1 MNRDEAGFEL
11 TEHTADT
18 GIRGW
23 APDLD
28 GLFAVMA
35 RGLFSVITDPDR
47 VEPGAVRRA
56 VSLRAESVADLL
68 HDWLEELNALHQI
81 HGELY
86 AAFSPHLAGETA
98 LEAEI
103 RGEPLD
109 TARHELRIEVK
120 AVTWHG
126 LRVEATP
133 AGVEGFV
140 LLDL

>member
-1 MNRDEAGFEL
+1 MTPDFPAGFAL
-11 TEHTADT
+11 VDHTADT

-35 RGLFSVITDPDR
+35 RGLFSVIADPAQ
-47 VEPGAVRRA
+47 VAPGPVRRTI
-56 VSLRAESVADLL
+56 SLSADTVADLL

-86 AAFSPHLAGETA
+86 AAFAPCVSGRT

-109 TARHELRIEVK
+109 AARHELRIEVK

-126 LRVEATP
+126 LKVESTSAGVEAT
-133 AGVEGFV
+133 V
-140 LLDL
+140 LLDI

>member
-1 MNRDEAGFEL
+1 MTARRAGFRL

-35 RGLFSVITDPDR
+35 RGLFSVIADPAG
-47 VEPGAVRRA
+47 VEAGAVRRT
-56 VSLRAESVADLL
+56 VSLRAESAADLL

-86 AAFSPHLAGETA
+86 AEFLPRVAGETS

-109 TARHELRIEVK
+109 PARHELRIEVK

-126 LRVEATP
+126 LLVEATP
-133 AGVEGFV
+133 DGVAASV
-140 LLDL
+140 LLDI